1 MGKRILCVED
11 DRNWRLMVTTALKDA
26 GYEVVAVPGAAEAL
40 LQKNE
45 SGFSL
50 IILDLDLGGENG
62 LMLLK
67 HLKRNHPA
75 APIILH
81 TGLEHDENAIQ
92 QMLENGAHRYVRKG
106 AIADLVAV
114 VAGVL
119 PNKLAN

>member
-1 MGKRILCVED
+1 
-11 DRNWRLMVTTALKDA
+11 MVTTALKDA